1 MRTVINNGL
10 LIDPKNNIFEPYNLA
25 IENGKVVELSH
36 EVLSGDREIDAM
48 GMCVCPGF
56 IDIDMHEVLT
66 DGVTPDREI
75 FKRMLSMGVTTAI
88 GGNSGIGVNDPKR
101 FLDEVDEGNPVNFG
115 MLLPHGILREKVGA
129 DRYVSLENEDI
140 DKMYEL
146 GKNMIKEAGLF
157 GISFGLRY
165 VPGVDFNEMVTLAKL
180 GQNKIISAHLRED
193 AKNIFNAIDEFLD
206 LGNYV
211 KANFLVSHIGSMA
224 GFGQMDKALA
234 MLDKKR
240 EEGVNVYCDCY
251 PYTAFS
257 AKIGSITFDEGFL
270 ERYNITYDKLEV
282 MEGKYRGKRCTEEF
296 FNKLRDEAPDTM
308 IIAYTIN
315 EKDMERALVYP
326 QTVIGSDGILNA
338 KNIGHPRATGT
349 FPRVLGKY
357 VRDAKMLDLYQAIEK
372 MTSAPAD
379 ILGINKGNLSVG
391 SDADITIFSLDD
403 IRDFAT
409 FENTELLPEG
419 IEYVFVNGEI
429 ALENGKLI
437 NSNLGQSIRKF

>member
-10 LIDPKNNIFEPYNLA
+10 LIDPKNNVYEPYNLA
-25 IENGKVVELSH
+25 IEDGKVVELSH
-36 EVLSGDREIDAM
+36 EILTGDKEIDAM

-66 DGVTPDREI
+66 DGVTADREI

-88 GGNSGIGVNDPKR
+88 GGNSGIGVNDPER
-101 FLDEVDEGNPVNFG
+101 YLDEVDEGNPVNFG

-146 GKNMIKEAGLF
+146 GKRIIKEAGLF

-206 LGNYV
+206 LGSYV

-224 GFGQMDKALA
+224 GFGQMDKALT

-240 EEGVNVYCDCY
+240 EEGVKVYCDCY

-326 QTVIGSDGILNA
+326 YTVIGSDGILNA

-357 VRDAKMLDLYQAIEK
+357 ARDAKILDLYQAVEK
-372 MTSAPAD
+372 MTSAPAE

-419 IEYVFVNGEI
+419 IEYVLINGEI
-429 ALENGKLI
+429 ALESGKI
-437 NSNLGQSIRKF
+437 MNSNLGQSVRKF

>member
-1 MRTVINNGL
+1 
-10 LIDPKNNIFEPYNLA
+10 
-25 IENGKVVELSH
+25 
-36 EVLSGDREIDAM
+36 
-48 GMCVCPGF
+48 
-56 IDIDMHEVLT
+56 
-66 DGVTPDREI
+66 
-75 FKRMLSMGVTTAI
+75 
-88 GGNSGIGVNDPKR
+88 
-101 FLDEVDEGNPVNFG
+101 
-115 MLLPHGILREKVGA
+115 
-129 DRYVSLENEDI
+129 
-140 DKMYEL
+140 
-146 GKNMIKEAGLF
+146 
-157 GISFGLRY
+157 
-165 VPGVDFNEMVTLAKL
+165 
-180 GQNKIISAHLRED
+180 
-193 AKNIFNAIDEFLD
+193 
-206 LGNYV
+206 
-211 KANFLVSHIGSMA
+211 
-224 GFGQMDKALA
+224 
-234 MLDKKR
+234 
-240 EEGVNVYCDCY
+240 
-251 PYTAFS
+251 
-257 AKIGSITFDEGFL
+257 
-270 ERYNITYDKLEV
+270 

-357 VRDAKMLDLYQAIEK
+357 VRDAKMLDLYQAVEK

-429 ALENGKLI
+429 ALESGKLI